1 MGSRCARAGAA
12 ASTAAVVALATGV
25 MGLAALGGCAV
36 GPRYVRPT
44 VAVPQQFSEV
54 RPGSFDVTHPPASA
68 LWHSFGDPILDQLI
82 DTALAHSTTLAQS
95 VAQLNEARA
104 LRGLEYFA
112 LLPTVTASASR
123 QAQLFSS
130 ENPLVPP
137 NLGKITTFNAGF
149 DASWEINIFG
159 GAVSASRAAI
169 AEERAARA
177 GLEAARQSVVAEVA
191 QAYFSLRADQER
203 LRVAQR
209 NIANLTENQQL
220 LEARLEG
227 GRGTELDVTRGRALL
242 LGTAARVPQ
251 TQAAITRDEQRL
263 AVLTAEPIGALITQL
278 GAPRPL
284 PAMPSLVAIGTPAE
298 WFQRRPDIRQAEQK
312 LISQTRQISVEM
324 ANYFPQLTLVGGFG
338 WSAQTASALGS
349 SASRQWNYGP
359 SLTWSFLDIGRVH
372 QRVLA
377 QKARAAG
384 AIATYQDTVLR
395 AIEDT
400 ENALAGYRAANESA
414 MTLEEAVKASRTATE
429 LAQAQFQAG
438 GVDTLV
444 VLDAERSQ
452 LDLEDQLATAESQ
465 RATALAALY
474 KALVGD
480 FALGPAA
487 AAAAP
492 PT

>member
-1 MGSRCARAGAA
+1 MSRRRAWMR
-12 ASTAAVVALATGV
+12 AVAGTIACLALPAGLLGV
-25 MGLAALGGCAV
+25 AALDGCAV
-36 GPRYVRPT
+36 GPRYVRPAVT
-44 VAVPQQFSEV
+44 VPPQFSQARED
-54 RPGSFDVTHPPASA
+54 SFDGAHPPASA
-68 LWHSFGDPILDQLI
+68 LWHSFGDPVLDQLI
-82 DTALAHSTTLAQS
+82 NTALAHNTTLAQS
-95 VAQLNEARA
+95 LAQLNEARA

-112 LLPTVTASASR
+112 LLPIVTASASR
-123 QAQLFSS
+123 QANLYSS
-130 ENPLVPP
+130 DNPLYPP

-149 DASWEINIFG
+149 DASWEIDIFG
-159 GAVSASRAAI
+159 GAVSAERAAH

-203 LRVAQR
+203 LRVALR

-227 GRGTELDVTRGRALL
+227 GRGSDLDVTRGRALL
-242 LGTAARVPQ
+242 LGAASRVPQ
-251 TQAAITRDEQRL
+251 TEAAITRDQQRL
-263 AVLTAEPIGALITQL
+263 AVLTAQPVNALMTQL

-284 PAMPSLVAIGTPAE
+284 PEMPNLVAIGTPAE
-298 WFQRRPDIRQAEQK
+298 WFKRRPDIRQAEQK
-312 LISQTRQISVEM
+312 LISETNKISVEA

-338 WSAQTASALGS
+338 WSAQTASAIGS
-349 SASRQWNYGP
+349 PASRQWNYGP
-359 SLTWSFLDIGRVH
+359 SLNWSFLDIGRVH
-372 QRVLA
+372 QNVLA

-384 AIATYQDTVLR
+384 AVAAYQETVLL

-414 MTLEEAVKASRTATE
+414 IKLEEAVKASRAATE
-429 LAQAQFQAG
+429 LAQAQFEAG

-452 LDLEDQLATAESQ
+452 LDLEDQMATAESQ

-480 FALGPAA
+480 FAAAPAA
-487 AAAAP
+487 ASAP